1 MRRHRHNNPSWP
13 VRIRDAAVAV
23 FALCG
28 LLLSPS
34 ARLETATVGVQTVGV
49 QVVPE
54 YTVKAGYLLL
64 FARYVQWPELAFTS
78 PDAPLVIAVLGRD
91 PFGSVLDE
99 TLREQRIGTRSVRL
113 IRVAQPTANTRA
125 HLVYLAGMSARDE
138 QQWLTMLR
146 TQPVLT
152 VSESAGALDNG
163 ALDNGA
169 IVRLVQDGSRIRFDV
184 DWAAAV
190 RANLKITSP
199 MLKSA
204 REVRGLSAEIN
215 IGVQP

>member
-1 MRRHRHNNPSWP
+1 MRRHRHNNTPWP

-23 FALCG
+23 FALCS
-28 LLLSPS
+28 LLLSSP

-64 FARYVQWPELAFTS
+64 FARYVQWPEPAFAS

-113 IRVAQPTANTRA
+113 IRVAQPTANMRA
-125 HLVYLAGMSARDE
+125 HLVYLAGMPARDE

-146 TQPVLT
+146 TQPTLT
-152 VSESAGALDNG
+152 VSESVG

-169 IVRLVQDGSRIRFDV
+169 IVRLIQDGSRIRFDV

-215 IGVQP
+215 SGVQP